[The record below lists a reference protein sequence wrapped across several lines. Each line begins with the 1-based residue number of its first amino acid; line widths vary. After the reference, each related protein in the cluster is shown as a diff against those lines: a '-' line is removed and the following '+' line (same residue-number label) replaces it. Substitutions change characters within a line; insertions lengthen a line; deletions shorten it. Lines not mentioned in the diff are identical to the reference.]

1 MSNTTRSKPV
11 WVENYNCISHIFLS
25 RKRSPFDAFKTNGIL
40 TFLDRSLSIVST
52 VQSAISHLTVNF
64 TQDLFPFVSVLK
76 FIEFK
81 LSTKKLPKKICG
93 ENFHGE
99 KALQVYKHHLTLFH
113 YSNFLILTT
122 FCISF
127 AAE

>member
-1 MSNTTRSKPV
+1 MSILLDQNLSVKIITVYPI
-11 WVENYNCISHIFLS
+11 YIFLPG
-25 RKRSPFDAFKTNGIL
+25 KRSPFGATNTNGIL

-81 LSTKKLPKKICG
+81 LSTKKLPKKFAERISISL
-93 ENFHGE
+93 E
-99 KALQVYKHHLTLFH
+99 KKPYKYT
-113 YSNFLILTT
+113 NIT
-122 FCISF
+122 
-127 AAE
+127 